1 MSIDAL
7 FAQKKKEKMMA
18 KKQLQ
23 ADTKNKRMAFK
34 QQLEAQ
40 SPKVYVQE
48 IVEKWSN
55 RPFLSY
61 CVPLCHTKFLSKTF
75 HMKMTLIYTK
85 MNL

>member
-18 KKQLQ
+18 KKQQQ

-48 IVEKWSN
+48 IVVWKN
-55 RPFLSY
+55 GPITLTGNLVYNAPMFLIRY
-61 CVPLCHTKFLSKTF
+61 IQHAVCDPGGCIT
-75 HMKMTLIYTK
+75 
-85 MNL
+85 

>member
-18 KKQLQ
+18 KKQQQ

-48 IVEKWSN
+48 VIV
-55 RPFLSY
+55 
-61 CVPLCHTKFLSKTF
+61 
-75 HMKMTLIYTK
+75 I
-85 MNL
+85 